1 MVIKKITQK
10 LIEDFDGADQRFAQS
25 IQIFRRSPYGY
36 RIMLEIMAG
45 YYGLCEEKVTLEYLS
60 KKVLHLASRITVS
73 NFLKTLKSKKL
84 IEIQPDDF
92 DHRLKIIA
100 PSEIL
105 LKDYNN
111 WLSILFSNAE

>member
-1 MVIKKITQK
+1 MNKKITQK
-10 LIEDFDGADQRFAQS
+10 LIEDFDGVDQKFSQS

-45 YYGLCEEKVTLEYLS
+45 HFGLCKEKVTLEYLS

-73 NFLKTLKSKKL
+73 NFLKTVKEKNLV
-84 IEIQPDDF
+84 EIVTDDY
-92 DHRLKIIA
+92 DHRLKIIG
-100 PSEIL
+100 PSDML

-111 WLSILFSNAE
+111 WLSILFTDAK

>member
-1 MVIKKITQK
+1 MIKKLTQK
-10 LIEDFDGADQRFAQS
+10 LIEDFDGSDQQFAQS

-45 YYGLCEEKVTLEYLS
+45 HYGLSEEKVTLEYLS
-60 KKVLHLASRITVS
+60 KKVIHLASRITVS
-73 NFLKTLKSKKL
+73 NFLKTVKSKKL
-84 IEIQPDDF
+84 IEIQPDGSDQ
-92 DHRLKIIA
+92 RLKIIS

-111 WLSILFSNAE
+111 WLSILFSNAR

>member
-1 MVIKKITQK
+1 MIKKITQK
-10 LIEDFDGADQRFAQS
+10 LIEDFDGADGQFTQS
-25 IQIFRRSPYGY
+25 IQVFRRSPYGY

-45 YYGLCEEKVTLEYLS
+45 QYGLCEEKVTLEYLS
-60 KKVLHLASRITVS
+60 KKVIHLASRITVS
-73 NFLKTLKSKKL
+73 NFLKTVKSKKL
-84 IEIQPDDF
+84 IEIHPDGSDQ
-92 DHRLKIIA
+92 RLKIIS